1 VPKDAVETKD
11 VVVETVAGK
20 SPRQF
25 DRLPD
30 AKKEQYVDLLKER
43 IYATITLIAILSGQ
57 LPHAA
62 TIKSLSLL
70 LSIFGTVFALWGA
83 TIIAHRLSYRVV
95 HGEDRT
101 QQSYR
106 KLAVSS
112 FGLLIPAIVPSV
124 VTLGSVVGLYDA
136 TSAIIVSIVLLLV
149 TLFSFALM
157 ATSRVY
163 KSLTRVI
170 FIALVEMVLGCVIVA
185 IKVLTE

>member
-30 AKKEQYVDLLKER
+30 EKKEQYVDLLKER
-43 IYATITLIAILSGQ
+43 IYASITLIAILSGQ
-57 LPHAA
+57 LPHAER
-62 TIKSLSLL
+62 IKPLSLL

-101 QQSYR
+101 RQSYR
-106 KLAVSS
+106 KLAMSS

-124 VTLGSVVGLYDA
+124 VTFGSVAGLYDV

-149 TLFSFALM
+149 TLFGFALM

-163 KSLTRVI
+163 KSWIRIIL
-170 FIALVEMVLGCVIVA
+170 IALAEVALGCVIVG
-185 IKVLTE
+185 IKILTE